1 MINFNPMTFK
11 PKSML
16 TLMTLLLALMAG
28 PALADEAG
36 ATAAKETEQVIGE
49 AEAPGVT
56 DYIAMNP
63 PFVTHVGKSGNRIIY
78 LKASVSLRASS
89 ANVRPAVEAHMPR
102 LRHELVMLFGE
113 QTDIDQLTSTEGQ
126 QLLREEAKNRINQ
139 VLEEQQTGESITGVL
154 FTEFV
159 VQK

>member
-16 TLMTLLLALMAG
+16 TLMTLLLTLMAG

-36 ATAAKETEQVIGE
+36 ATAAEETEQVIGE